1 MIVKICGITNLEDA
15 LFCEQL
21 GADMLGFVF
30 YNKSKRFISFD
41 SAKKIIEGLS
51 PKTKKVGVFVN
62 EPVEIVNLYAE
73 KLKLNT
79 VQLHGDETPEYAFQ
93 INHPVIKSFRITGN
107 FDFSILGQYKNAM
120 PLLDAFSNSQYG
132 GTGKKFN
139 WEVIP
144 DRLKR
149 QIILAGG
156 ISAKNIKFIQDNI
169 KPYAVDLSS
178 SLESEPGKKDHE
190 KVTDFFSKI
199 DRAQISTNKIKFKYG
214 NK

>member
-15 LFCEQL
+15 LFCERS

-30 YNKSKRFISFD
+30 YNKSKRYVSFD
-41 SAKKIIEGLS
+41 SAKKIIEVLS

-62 EPVEIVNLYAE
+62 LPVEIVNSYAE
-73 KLKLNT
+73 KLKLNA
-79 VQLHGDETPEYAFQ
+79 VQLHGDETPEYSFQ
-93 INHPVIKSFRITGN
+93 INHPVIKSFRINERFN
-107 FDFSILGQYKNAM
+107 FSTLGQYKNAM
-120 PLLDAFSNSQYG
+120 SLLDAFSNNQYG

-144 DRLKR
+144 DRLKS

-156 ISAKNIKFIQDNI
+156 ISAGNIKFIQDNI

-178 SLESEPGKKDHE
+178 SLESEPGKKDHK
-190 KVTDFFSKI
+190 KVTEFFSSI
-199 DRAQISTNKIKFKYG
+199 GREYRDQH
-214 NK
+214 

>member
-15 LFCEQL
+15 LFCERS

-30 YNKSKRFISFD
+30 YNKSKRFISYD
-41 SAKKIIEGLS
+41 SAKKIIEALS

-62 EPVEIVNLYAE
+62 EPVEMVNSFAE
-73 KLKLNT
+73 KLKLNA
-79 VQLHGDETPEYAFQ
+79 VQLHGDETPKYAFQ
-93 INHPVIKSFRITGN
+93 INHPVIKSFRIN
-107 FDFSILGQYKNAM
+107 EDFDFSILGQYKNAM
-120 PLLDAFSNSQYG
+120 PLLDAFSNNQYG

-144 DRLKR
+144 DRLKS

-156 ISAKNIKFIQDNI
+156 ISAANIKFIQDNV

-178 SLESEPGKKDHE
+178 SLESEPGKKDHK
-190 KVTDFFSKI
+190 KVTEFFGKI
-199 DRAQISTNKIKFKYG
+199 DRTNIITNK
-214 NK
+214 N